1 MATTVIEN
9 PENKENIHI
18 NILLNLKDN
27 NNNNVAKHIKVNLK
41 QQHQQQ
47 PTNNMKPPQNECAN
61 IKNAF
66 KPKPNVKKHHHQH
79 RHSHQKP
86 NQRFSLPHSDTS
98 TSPNDD
104 NNKFIN
110 SKRFETISE
119 LYSTSSNNNLISIYG
134 SSSFSYSK
142 HLDDTTNKIS
152 ETFLSPHKMNPLH
165 HRRMIDW
172 MIEVLSVYNS
182 SPDTFFLSVHV
193 MNLYISK
200 TKKLLKDS
208 DVYLLG
214 ITSMFIA
221 HKYEEIYAFSLNDV
235 VKKISHNSFTANQIR
250 QSEKD
255 VVKTISLDCLIYSSV
270 FEFVKV
276 FLFDLVF
283 NNGKSL
289 KQERL
294 EMFYDMISNTTLY
307 LSMLVMHYNEF
318 YSYSNCAKAVGCIFA
333 GKRLVFENSKMEF
346 NDSQK
351 EFVDEWLDFLLEQI
365 EYSQKKI
372 EELADNIIKAYYNYQ
387 NASGL
392 NKNLDVFYPLPWKK
406 KNKKK

>member
-1 MATTVIEN
+1 MTTSVIEN

-18 NILLNLKDN
+18 NILLNLKDK
-27 NNNNVAKHIKVNLK
+27 VSKHIKVNLK
-41 QQHQQQ
+41 QQ
-47 PTNNMKPPQNECAN
+47 PTNNNKPTQNECTAVN
-61 IKNAF
+61 IQNAF
-66 KPKPNVKKHHHQH
+66 KPKHNAKKQHQQQHH

-86 NQRFSLPHSDTS
+86 NQRFSLAQTS
-98 TSPNDD
+98 LDD
-104 NNKFIN
+104 SSTDES

-134 SSSFSYSK
+134 SSSFSYAK
-142 HLDDTTNKIS
+142 YLDETTNKIS

-221 HKYEEIYAFSLNDV
+221 HKYEEIYAFSLNEV
-235 VKKISHNSFTANQIR
+235 VKKISHNSFTASQIR

-255 VVKTISLDCLIYSSV
+255 VIKTISLDCLIYSSV

-294 EMFYDMISNTTLY
+294 ETFYDMISNTTLY

-318 YSYSNCAKAVGCIFA
+318 YAYSNCAKAVGCIFA
-333 GKRLVFENSKMEF
+333 GKRLVFENSKIEF

-365 EYSQKKI
+365 EYSQRKI
-372 EELADNIIKAYYNYQ
+372 EELADNIIKAYCNYQ

-392 NKNLDVFYPLPWKK
+392 NHNLDVFYPLPWKQ
-406 KNKKK
+406 KKKKK

>member
-1 MATTVIEN
+1 MTTSVIEN

-27 NNNNVAKHIKVNLK
+27 VSKHIKVNLK
-41 QQHQQQ
+41 QQ
-47 PTNNMKPPQNECAN
+47 PTNNNKPTQNECTAVN
-61 IKNAF
+61 IQNAF
-66 KPKPNVKKHHHQH
+66 KPKHNTKKQHQQQHH

-86 NQRFSLPHSDTS
+86 NQRFSLAQTS
-98 TSPNDD
+98 LDD
-104 NNKFIN
+104 SSTDES

-134 SSSFSYSK
+134 SSSFSYAK
-142 HLDDTTNKIS
+142 HLDETTNKIS

-221 HKYEEIYAFSLNDV
+221 HKYEEIYAFSLNEV
-235 VKKISHNSFTANQIR
+235 VKKISHNSFTASQIR

-255 VVKTISLDCLIYSSV
+255 VIKTISLDCLIYSSV

-294 EMFYDMISNTTLY
+294 ETFYDMISNTTLY

-318 YSYSNCAKAVGCIFA
+318 YAYSNCAKAVGCIFA
-333 GKRLVFENSKMEF
+333 GKRLVFENSKIEF

-365 EYSQKKI
+365 EYSQRKI
-372 EELADNIIKAYYNYQ
+372 EELADNIIKAYCNYQ

-392 NKNLDVFYPLPWKK
+392 NHNLDVFYPLPWKQ
-406 KNKKK
+406 KKKKK

>member
-27 NNNNVAKHIKVNLK
+27 NNNNNVSKHIKVNLK
-41 QQHQQQ
+41 QQ
-47 PTNNMKPPQNECAN
+47 PINNINIKATQNECAN
-61 IKNAF
+61 IQNAF
-66 KPKPNVKKHHHQH
+66 KPKHNVKKHHHQH

-86 NQRFSLPHSDTS
+86 NQRFSLPHSDNS
-98 TSPNDD
+98 SSHDDD
-104 NNKFIN
+104 NNNKALN

-119 LYSTSSNNNLISIYG
+119 VYSTSSNNNLISIYG
-134 SSSFSYSK
+134 SSSFSYLK
-142 HLDDTTNKIS
+142 HLDETTNKIN
-152 ETFLSPHKMNPLH
+152 ETFLSSHKMNPLH

-235 VKKISHNSFTANQIR
+235 VKKISHNSFNANQIR

-294 EMFYDMISNTTLY
+294 ETFYDMISNTTLY

-318 YSYSNCAKAVGCIFA
+318 YCYSNCAKAVGCIFA
-333 GKRLVFENSKMEF
+333 GKQLVFENSKMEF
-346 NDSQK
+346 NESQK

-392 NKNLDVFYPLPWKK
+392 NRNLDVFYPLPWNK